1 MALTT
6 ALVTGASSGIG
17 YEISKLLAE
26 QGHDLVLVAR
36 REDRLKQLAR
46 YLEKEFDISARVI
59 AIDLTDLE
67 DIDRLYITLEQEN
80 IPVDILV
87 NNAGLGNWAPFT
99 ASDTQKEL
107 EMIQVNV
114 MALTYLTKLF
124 ATDMVKRG
132 LGKILNIASISGFTP
147 GPYMAVYNA
156 SKAYVVSFSE
166 ALKAELKGSGV
177 SVTVSCPG
185 PAASEFHQ
193 QAGTSGSLFL
203 KLMPMMN
210 STQVARASL
219 NAMNKRKTLVV
230 PGHINWLISV
240 APRIIPRRIMLFVL
254 KHLMS
259 PRGKHS
265 R

>member
-36 REDRLKQLAR
+36 REDRLNQLAGFLQR
-46 YLEKEFDISARVI
+46 DYNISVRVL
-59 AIDLTDLE
+59 AVDLTKLDQ
-67 DIDRLYITLEQEN
+67 IDKMYRTLDAEN

-87 NNAGLGNWAPFT
+87 NNAGLGSWGPFT
-99 ASDTQKEL
+99 AGNAQDELKE
-107 EMIQVNV
+107 IQLNV
-114 MALTYLTKLF
+114 VALTYLTKLF

-132 LGKILNIASISGFTP
+132 LGKILNIASVSGFMP

-166 ALKAELKGSGV
+166 ALRAELKGTGV

-185 PAASEFHQ
+185 PTASEFHQ
-193 QAGTSGSLFL
+193 VAGTSGSLFL
-203 KLMPMMN
+203 KLLPMMN
-210 STQVARASL
+210 SAQVARISV
-219 NAMNKRKTLVV
+219 NAMQKRKVVVV
-230 PGHINWLISV
+230 PGTLNKLMTLS
-240 APRIIPRRIMLFVL
+240 PRIT
-254 KHLMS
+254 
-259 PRGKHS
+259 PRGLLMFILKILMKP
-265 R
+265 RNR

>member
-46 YLEKEFDISARVI
+46 YLEKEFDITAHVI
-59 AIDLTDLE
+59 PVDLTDLE

-87 NNAGLGNWAPFT
+87 NNAGLGHWGPFT
-99 ASDTQKEL
+99 ANDTQKEL

-114 MALTYLTKLF
+114 MALTYLSKLF

-147 GPYMAVYNA
+147 GPYMATYNA
-156 SKAYVVSFSE
+156 SKAFVVSFSE
-166 ALKAELKGSGV
+166 ALNAELKGTGV

-193 QAGTSGSLFL
+193 QAGTSGSFFL
-203 KLMPMMN
+203 KLMPMM
-210 STQVARASL
+210 SSGQVARASL
-219 NAMNKRKTLVV
+219 AAMNKRKTLVV
-230 PGHINWLISV
+230 PGTINWLISV
-240 APRIIPRRIMLFVL
+240 APRVVPIRVMLFVL
-254 KHLMS
+254 KHLMR
-259 PRGKHS
+259 PRGQH
-265 R
+265 

>member
-36 REDRLKQLAR
+36 REDRLKQLAG

-59 AIDLTDLE
+59 AVDLTDLE
-67 DIDRLYITLEQEN
+67 EIDRLYITLEQEN

-87 NNAGLGNWAPFT
+87 NNAGVGNWGPFT
-99 ASDTQKEL
+99 ANSSQKEM
-107 EMIQVNV
+107 EMIQLNV

-156 SKAYVVSFSE
+156 SKAYVLSFSE
-166 ALKAELKGSGV
+166 ALHAELKGSGV

-193 QAGTSGSLFL
+193 QAGTTGALFL

-210 STQVARASL
+210 ATQVARASL
-219 NAMNKRKTLVV
+219 SAMNKRKILVV
-230 PGHINWLISV
+230 PGTFNWLISV
-240 APRIIPRRIMLFVL
+240 APRVTPRKIMLFIL
-254 KHLMS
+254 KILMR
-259 PRGKHS
+259 PRG
-265 R
+265 RQR